1 MKNILITTVVL
12 TCLLTACSKKEIP
25 MKSTSTGPVNVTY
38 TESTEDIVNPE
49 RGFYQYAEIHAANY
63 YPLDQATLAAY
74 RTVHSIPDAKYAV
87 SSSLV
92 FLEYV
97 LDSFKNAP
105 LSADFLTRL
114 NNDCATA
121 RAAGVKLIPRFVY
134 VNTTQTGSCPAG
146 SICPPYGDAS
156 KAIVLGHIAQLKPYF
171 QLNEDV
177 IACVQLG
184 LIGIYG
190 EGYYTDYFGDA
201 SENAQRKLLDGN
213 WNDRN
218 EVIKAMLGVIP
229 ADRML
234 QVRYPQIK
242 ERYVYGISA
251 NVISPATSEDE
262 AFTGTDKAR
271 IGLHND
277 CFLSSPNDVGT
288 YVDYGNSATPLQ
300 DATSALRN
308 FESYDSKYT
317 VVGGETCDNSYSPQ
331 NDCGPTGTAQ
341 TEFAMFHYS
350 FLNAQYN
357 LSVNNDW
364 VTGGCME
371 DIKSKLGYRL
381 VLKNGSFPAQAAA
394 GSQLEVTINLQNQGY
409 ASPFNPRPVQL
420 LLRNQSGGK
429 VTVIPFNTDIRKWY
443 TGDVVLT
450 GKLSLPGD
458 LAAGTYDL
466 LLNLPDKFA
475 SLSSRPEYSIRMANG
490 DTWEPTTGYNKLNA
504 SLIIK

>member
-1 MKNILITTVVL
+1 MKKILTGAIAL
-12 TCLLTACSKKEIP
+12 TCLLCSCSKKEIP
-25 MKSTSTGPVNVTY
+25 MKSTATTPANVTY

-49 RGFYQYAEIHAANY
+49 RGFYQYAEIHASNY

-74 RTVHSIPDAKYAV
+74 RTVHPITNAKYTVA
-87 SSSLV
+87 SSLV

-97 LDSFKNAP
+97 MDSFKNTP
-105 LSADFLTRL
+105 LSADFLTKL
-114 NNDCATA
+114 NTDCATA
-121 RAAGVKLIPRFVY
+121 RAAGIKLIPRFVY
-134 VNTTQTGSCPAG
+134 VNITHAGGCSEG
-146 SICPPYGDAS
+146 SICPPYGDAP

-190 EGYYTDYFGDA
+190 ENYYTDYFGDA
-201 SENAQRKLLDGN
+201 SSNAQGKLLDAN
-213 WNDRN
+213 WSDRN
-218 EVIKAMLGVIP
+218 EVIKAMLSAIP
-229 ADRML
+229 TDRML

-242 ERYVYGISA
+242 ERYVYGVSA
-251 NVISPATSEDE
+251 NVISPATTEEE
-262 AFTGTDKAR
+262 AFTGIDKAR

-277 CFLSSPNDVGT
+277 CFLSGPNDVGT

-300 DATSALRN
+300 DATSVLRN

-331 NDCGPTGTAQ
+331 NDCGPTGMAQ
-341 TEFAMFHYS
+341 TEFAIFHYS
-350 FLNAQYN
+350 FLNSEYN

-371 DIKSKLGYRL
+371 EIKSKLGYRL
-381 VLKNGSFPAQAAA
+381 VLKSGSFPAQASA
-394 GSQLEVTINLQNQGY
+394 GGQLEVAINLQNQGY
-409 ASPFNPRPVQL
+409 ASPFNPRRVQL

-429 VTVIPFNTDIRKWY
+429 VTVMPFNTEIRKWY

-450 GKLSLPGD
+450 EKLALPGD

-475 SLSSRPEYSIRMANG
+475 TLSTRPEYSIRMANAN
-490 DTWEPTTGYNKLNA
+490 TWEPTTGYNKLNA